1 MQNIFPVMK
10 ILSPEQLQKVN
21 SSSFLVSHKQG
32 EYIFSQGKPVSYMM
46 FLKSG
51 LAKIFKEGP
60 RNKSAILKIVG
71 PGQYVGLFSVFYD
84 NLYQFSAV
92 SLEESEIV
100 YVPMALINELIVDNG
115 QFALGLIQQLGQDG
129 MELMNKLIYFPQKQV
144 PGRIAEILL
153 FFATRIY
160 QSDNYTLP
168 LSRQEL
174 ADLAY
179 STKESVSR
187 TLTEFKNDRMIDI
200 NDRVVMLK
208 SVDLLKI
215 LSKLG

>member
-1 MQNIFPVMK
+1 MQHIFPVMK

-60 RNKSAILKIVG
+60 RNKSTILKIVG
-71 PGQYVGLFSVFYD
+71 PGRYVGIFSVFYHS
-84 NLYQFSAV
+84 LYQFSAIA
-92 SLEESEIV
+92 LEESEIV
-100 YVPMALINELIVDNG
+100 LVPITLINELIVENG

-129 MELMNKLIYFPQKQV
+129 MEMMNKLIYFPHKQI

-153 FFATRIY
+153 FFSTNIY
-160 QSDNYTLP
+160 QSDSYILP

-200 NDRVVMLK
+200 SDRAVMLK

>member
-10 ILSPEQLQKVN
+10 TLSPEQLQKVN

-51 LAKIFKEGP
+51 LAKIFKEGS

>member
-1 MQNIFPVMK
+1 MQNTFPVMK
-10 ILSPEQLQKVN
+10 SLSPDQLQKVN
-21 SSSFLVSHKQG
+21 SNSFLVSHKQG
-32 EYIFSQGKPVSYMM
+32 EFIFYQGKPVSYMM
-46 FLKSG
+46 FLKTG
-51 LAKIFKEGP
+51 LAKVFKEGSK
-60 RNKSAILKIVG
+60 NKSTILKIVG

-84 NLYQFSAV
+84 NIYQFSAV
-92 SLEESEIV
+92 TLEDTEIIHI
-100 YVPMALINELIVDNG
+100 PITLINELIVENG

-144 PGRIAEILL
+144 PGRMAEILL
-153 FFATRIY
+153 FFATQIY
-160 QSDNYTLP
+160 KADTYTLP

-179 STKESVSR
+179 STKESISR
-187 TLTEFKNDRMIDI
+187 TLTEFKNDRMIEI
-200 NDRVVMLK
+200 NDRQVELK

>member
-1 MQNIFPVMK
+1 MK
-10 ILSPEQLQKVN
+10 VLNPEQLQKLN
-21 SSSFLVSHKQG
+21 GSSFLVNHRKG
-32 EYIFSQGKPVSYMM
+32 EYVFYQDKPVSHMM

-51 LAKIFKEGP
+51 LTKIFKEGP
-60 RNKSAILKIVG
+60 KNKSTILRIVG

-84 NLYQFSAV
+84 SLYQFSAV
-92 SLEESEIV
+92 ALEDSEI
-100 YVPMALINELIVDNG
+100 YYIPLPLINELITENG
-115 QFALGLIQQLGQDG
+115 QFAFHFIQELGKDG
-129 MELMNKLIYFPQKQV
+129 MEIMNKLIFFPQKQV

-153 FFATRIY
+153 FFASQIY
-160 QSDNYTLP
+160 KADSYTLP

-179 STKESVSR
+179 STKESISR
-187 TLTEFKNDRMIDI
+187 TLTEFKNDRMIEI
-200 NDRVVMLK
+200 NDRQVELR